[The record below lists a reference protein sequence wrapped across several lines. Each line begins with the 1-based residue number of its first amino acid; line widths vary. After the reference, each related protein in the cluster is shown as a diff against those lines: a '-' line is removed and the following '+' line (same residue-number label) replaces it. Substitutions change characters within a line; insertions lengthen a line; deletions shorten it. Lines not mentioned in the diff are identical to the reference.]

1 MKNPVKHALILG
13 LLAAPLQAQSADIAV
28 PTTRMHWEQLS
39 GYVLASAVDMP
50 EEKYNFRPVAGVRT
64 FGELIGHVAGS
75 QNMFCAIALGQA
87 PPAEDAVEKAAS
99 SKAALIAAM
108 KASNA
113 NCAKAYAQSDADAR
127 GAIDLFGQK
136 RTRLF
141 ALMMNATHDGEHYGN
156 LITYLRIN
164 GLVPPSSKG
173 N

>member
-13 LLAAPLQAQSADIAV
+13 LLAAPLQAQSGDFAV
-28 PTTRMHWEQLS
+28 ATTRAHWTTLS

-50 EEKYNFRPVAGVRT
+50 EEKYSFRPVAGVRT
-64 FGELIGHVAGS
+64 FGELIGHVAGA
-75 QNMFCAIALGQA
+75 QNMFCAMALEEKA
-87 PPAEDAVEKAAS
+87 PSEDAVEKAAT

-113 NCAKAYAQSDADAR
+113 YCAKAYAMSDAASR
-127 GAIDLFGQK
+127 GEIMVFGQK
-136 RTRLF
+136 QSKLY

>member
-1 MKNPVKHALILG
+1 MKSQITH
-13 LLAAPLQAQSADIAV
+13 LLVLACVAAPLQAQSGDIAV
-28 PTTRMHWEQLS
+28 PTARMHWEQLS
-39 GYVLASAVDMP
+39 GYVLASAEDMP
-50 EEKYNFRPVAGVRT
+50 EAKYSFAPVKGVRT
-64 FGELIGHVAGS
+64 FGELIGHVAGA
-75 QNMFCAIALGQA
+75 QNMFCAIALGQT
-87 PPAEDAVEKAAS
+87 PPAEDAVEKAAT

-113 NCAKAYAQSDADAR
+113 NCAKAYAQTDAAAR
-127 GAIDLFGQK
+127 GEISLFGQK

>member
-13 LLAAPLQAQSADIAV
+13 LLAAPLRAQTADIAV
-28 PTTRMHWEQLS
+28 PTARMHWQQLS
-39 GYVLASAVDMP
+39 GYVLASAEDMP
-50 EEKYNFRPVAGVRT
+50 EEKYSFRPVAGVRT

-75 QNMFCAIALGQA
+75 QQMFCALAMGQT
-87 PPAEDAVEKAAS
+87 PPAEDAVEKAANT
-99 SKAALIAAM
+99 KAALIAAM

-113 NCAKAYAQSDADAR
+113 YCTKAYAMSDARSR
-127 GAIDLFGQK
+127 GKITMFGQK
-136 RTRLF
+136 QTKLY

-156 LITYLRIN
+156 LVTYLRIN